1 MAFTESVDR
10 YTMKEYFDNFYRNME
25 YKPMTQNEF
34 LEKHPMFEHII
45 KHSINRWVNKTFFI
59 MTKDKDG
66 IVREVL
72 HLFSDKHHY
81 SIVIHKDEY
90 IGGGVKNRYQYVFE
104 KQHRG
109 CDLSDGKYTIETLCD
124 IMADIVGYE
133 LIAVDVRPSVFEEED

>member
-10 YTMKEYFDNFYRNME
+10 YTMREYFDNFYRNME
-25 YKPMTQNEF
+25 YKPMTQDEF
-34 LEKHPMFEHII
+34 LEKHPMFERII
-45 KHSINRWVNKTFFI
+45 KHRINRWVNKTFFI
-59 MTKDKDG
+59 MNKDKDG
-66 IVREVL
+66 IVHEVL

-81 SIVIHKDEY
+81 MIVIDKDKY
-90 IGGGVKNRYQYVFE
+90 IGGGVKNRYQHVFE

-124 IMADIVGYE
+124 IMADIVGHE